1 MMVTLPTL
9 IKIRMVLS
17 LEVKLKACLWPP
29 IFLKECWQKYGKCT
43 VFFLLEMN
51 QLISLPL

>member
-9 IKIRMVLS
+9 IKIRMGLS